1 MKVGVIMGGI
11 SSERE
16 ISLLTGQE
24 MIANLDKSKYEVQP
38 IEINSKRD
46 LIDKVGDI
54 DIALLALHGKYGED
68 GTVQGTLESLGVP
81 YTGCG
86 VLSSSVSMD
95 KDLSK
100 KLMRYEGILTGD
112 WVQVSSME
120 ELATADVEGKLGFP
134 VVVKPNSGG
143 SSIGTQLVKTKA
155 ALSAAVEDALQWD
168 DYVMIEQFVGGQEI
182 TCAVLNGKMLPIV
195 AIKANSEF
203 FDYTSKYED
212 GGADEQI
219 IELPADVYE
228 RVQHSA
234 LGCYKALKCSVYT
247 RIDMIINEAG
257 IPYVLEANTLPGLT
271 KNSLLPKSAAAAG
284 IKFNELLDYII
295 EYSLVERKKEMKE

>member
-1 MKVGVIMGGI
+1 MKVGVVMGGI

-120 ELATADVEGKLGFP
+120 ELATVDVEGKLGFP

-143 SSIGTQLVKTKA
+143 SSIGTQLVKTKE

-182 TCAVLNGKMLPIV
+182 TCAVLNGEMLPIV

-219 IELPADVYE
+219 IELPAEVYE

-234 LGCYKALKCSVYT
+234 LGCYKALKCSVYA

-295 EYSLVERKKEMKE
+295 EYSLVERKREMKE